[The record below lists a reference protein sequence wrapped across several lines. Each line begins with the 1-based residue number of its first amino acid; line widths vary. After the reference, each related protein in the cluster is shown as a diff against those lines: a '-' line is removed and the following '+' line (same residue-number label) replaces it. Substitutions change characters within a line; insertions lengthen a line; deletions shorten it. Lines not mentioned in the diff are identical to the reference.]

1 MILLLLLVALLAGPA
16 AAMGVLILYV
26 LLYVLAG
33 LWCSASASAPPQTET
48 PAEFQ
53 TRHDSATAAYRAAY
67 QVDLD
72 AVLAAGP
79 DSSLGRAYLR
89 GEWQLGRS
97 GERR

>member
-1 MILLLLLVALLAGPA
+1 MLLLLLVALLAGPA
-16 AAMGVLILYV
+16 AAMGMLI
-26 LLYVLAG
+26 LYVLAG

-53 TRHDSATAAYRAAY
+53 ARHEGATAAYRAAY
-67 QVDLD
+67 QADLD

-79 DSSLGRAYLR
+79 DSPLGRAYLR